1 MSIAVEKRQLN
12 HVAHFFRLCMNAAF
26 RSICAPIAGADVA
39 LLGWKHCLVYQSAGD
54 RRNIGTDQIVAHKSD
69 KKSK

>member
-1 MSIAVEKRQLN
+1 MSIALEKRHLD

-26 RSICAPIAGADVA
+26 GSIRAPIAGADVA
-39 LLGWKHCLVYQSAGD
+39 LLGRKYCLVYQSAGD
-54 RRNIGTDQIVAHKSD
+54 RRNIGTDQIVAQKSD